1 MIEVIYYKDSH
12 LLTMDG
18 HSGYSEAGTDIVC
31 SAASILAYT
40 LAEAVSNL
48 NEPYID
54 LDIGCA
60 EISCNQ
66 NDDTANLIFDTICA
80 GYKLLADNYPENI
93 SFLVVQG

>member
-1 MIEVIYYKDSH
+1 MIEVVYYKDSH
-12 LLTMDG
+12 MLTMDG
-18 HSGYSEAGTDIVC
+18 HSGYSELGTDIVC

-40 LAEAVSNL
+40 LGEAVSKL

-66 NDDTANLIFDTICA
+66 NDDTVNLIFDTICD
-80 GYKLLADNYPENI
+80 GYKLLADTYPENI

>member
-18 HSGYSEAGTDIVC
+18 HSGYSETGTDIVC
-31 SAASILAYT
+31 AAATILAYT
-40 LAEAVSNL
+40 LAEAVSKFKDT
-48 NEPYID
+48 YID

-66 NDDTANLIFDTICA
+66 NGRDIDIIFNTICD
-80 GYKLLADNYPENI
+80 GYRILANNFSENI
-93 SFLVVQG
+93 NFTVVQG